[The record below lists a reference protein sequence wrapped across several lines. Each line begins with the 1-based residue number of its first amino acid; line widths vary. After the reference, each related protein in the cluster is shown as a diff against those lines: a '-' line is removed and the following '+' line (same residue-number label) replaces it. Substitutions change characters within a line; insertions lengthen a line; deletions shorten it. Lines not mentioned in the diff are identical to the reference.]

1 MRLYLLLNCS
11 NGGEGHIEQRR
22 SDENH
27 GESDSLGKSKPAIR
41 ALGDEPR
48 AINQGATAEDQCC
61 CDPERDAEGGDIA
74 IDFLSTQPLS
84 ERQRG
89 AIPKSWIFFIG

>member
-1 MRLYLLLNCS
+1 MGHPDQAGGFGESRRRNRDAVV

-84 ERQRG
+84 
-89 AIPKSWIFFIG
+89 